1 MIITNKKSIKTTDV
15 AKQYSHAPSFSDH
28 LPWLEFSDEKNIV
41 LLEDGKSVGALFEI
55 KSIATEARPEEQ
67 LVALHEKI
75 ARLLGTLLPLEDENP
90 WVMQIF
96 VQDDLTLE
104 PIYST
109 LKKYIEKNN
118 QLNDPFSKRYLEIM
132 RDHFKKMSRES
143 GIFIDPMSGLKFRGK
158 MRRIRI
164 AIYRRYTSTKNNKK
178 NLNRDV
184 ISEIDHICQKFET
197 QVRQIGI
204 RIKRLKA
211 KHFYDW
217 LVRWFNPHP
226 EKTNGDIDELLKNYP
241 YPEKHKPFGW
251 NFSQNIFFGSVESY
265 DKGWVFDKIKH
276 KVMVFKEL
284 DGVVPIGAI
293 SRELNL
299 SENLKYAV
307 LDRFPP
313 GSIYTIQITFESKN
327 AVSLHLDKIE
337 SAAIGKS
344 SVVQDIHANVKRARY
359 EVDTGNILLRC
370 VEAIYFNGKNDEEL
384 NKIEMDITSSL
395 DSVQLSVNKTEKE
408 IYPKDLYLRFLPF
421 NFNYEFDKKD
431 NFRSTYKYSTDIA
444 RLIPLYGRSLGD
456 GQNPLNVY
464 FNRGGE
470 VFMFDEFSPDF
481 KMANSHMAIVGTT
494 GAGKSVMLNN
504 MILSLSAVR
513 NPRIIAMEVGGSFDL
528 TAQYLKKYGKNV
540 KIIKFDRM
548 NPIAINPYAEA
559 YRALS
564 IIEKEEAA
572 ISESSD
578 LESKISEKYTHRF
591 QKELDSSVELATETE
606 IDCAEDR
613 DILNEMVIATRVM
626 ITQGNPQEEE
636 KIDPTDLSLIT
647 KSLIHAMKK
656 SKKMN
661 VSQMLLSHVIESM
674 NILAELEKSDD
685 LKTRLLKFSLRL
697 EYYKTG
703 IRGQFINKPSDPL
716 SDFDFLH
723 IDFGFMQSE
732 SYKDLMNIVCISL
745 LSKIQAL
752 SEANKSTGR
761 ATKLIID
768 EAHVLFKSLMIA
780 MYLILMSKVARKL
793 GLWIVP
799 CTQNVED
806 FTSIE
811 SKKLLSMMETWI
823 CLSLERDEVE
833 LVSRFKPLTPEMRSL
848 ILDVRKY
855 QGVYAES
862 VLLGKRFSGLFRN
875 VPPRIALALAMTE
888 QTERAHRKRIQE
900 KFNFSELEAVEYI
913 AQEMGT
919 AKSMDENSDEK
930 AFHE

>member
-1 MIITNKKSIKTTDV
+1 
-15 AKQYSHAPSFSDH
+15 
-28 LPWLEFSDEKNIV
+28 
-41 LLEDGKSVGALFEI
+41 
-55 KSIATEARPEEQ
+55 
-67 LVALHEKI
+67 
-75 ARLLGTLLPLEDENP
+75 
-90 WVMQIF
+90 MQIF

-408 IYPKDLYLRFLPF
+408 IY
-421 NFNYEFDKKD
+421 
-431 NFRSTYKYSTDIA
+431 
-444 RLIPLYGRSLGD
+444 
-456 GQNPLNVY
+456 
-464 FNRGGE
+464 
-470 VFMFDEFSPDF
+470 
-481 KMANSHMAIVGTT
+481 
-494 GAGKSVMLNN
+494 
-504 MILSLSAVR
+504 
-513 NPRIIAMEVGGSFDL
+513 
-528 TAQYLKKYGKNV
+528 
-540 KIIKFDRM
+540 
-548 NPIAINPYAEA
+548 
-559 YRALS
+559 
-564 IIEKEEAA
+564 
-572 ISESSD
+572 
-578 LESKISEKYTHRF
+578 
-591 QKELDSSVELATETE
+591 
-606 IDCAEDR
+606 
-613 DILNEMVIATRVM
+613 
-626 ITQGNPQEEE
+626 
-636 KIDPTDLSLIT
+636 
-647 KSLIHAMKK
+647 
-656 SKKMN
+656 
-661 VSQMLLSHVIESM
+661 
-674 NILAELEKSDD
+674 
-685 LKTRLLKFSLRL
+685 
-697 EYYKTG
+697 
-703 IRGQFINKPSDPL
+703 
-716 SDFDFLH
+716 
-723 IDFGFMQSE
+723 
-732 SYKDLMNIVCISL
+732 
-745 LSKIQAL
+745 
-752 SEANKSTGR
+752 
-761 ATKLIID
+761 
-768 EAHVLFKSLMIA
+768 
-780 MYLILMSKVARKL
+780 
-793 GLWIVP
+793 
-799 CTQNVED
+799 
-806 FTSIE
+806 
-811 SKKLLSMMETWI
+811 
-823 CLSLERDEVE
+823 
-833 LVSRFKPLTPEMRSL
+833 
-848 ILDVRKY
+848 
-855 QGVYAES
+855 
-862 VLLGKRFSGLFRN
+862 
-875 VPPRIALALAMTE
+875 
-888 QTERAHRKRIQE
+888 
-900 KFNFSELEAVEYI
+900 
-913 AQEMGT
+913 
-919 AKSMDENSDEK
+919 
-930 AFHE
+930 